1 MYDISKNIGNGGKMK
16 NIKIAAILSVL
27 TLCTS
32 NAFAVSIIFNPSI
45 ILSPSCTLKT
55 ENIAFGQYNAGAGDK
70 FSTGK
75 LTVRCTRTT
84 TGIIGVN
91 RGNGIES
98 NARYSASQGGQSY
111 IRYMAQ
117 GDNKLLYNL
126 FKDSSHTQVLG
137 GENWFTARAD
147 SLFDIL
153 GSSYEEVVTV
163 YAAMP
168 GGQYVTP
175 GTYSDTV
182 VTYITY

>member
-1 MYDISKNIGNGGKMK
+1 MENKVRKMK
-16 NIKIAAILSVL
+16 KIKIAALLSAL
-27 TLCTS
+27 ALCST
-32 NAFAVSIIFNPSI
+32 NALAVSIILNPSV

-55 ENIAFGQYNAGAGDK
+55 ENIAFGQYNAAAGDK

-75 LTVRCTRTT
+75 LTIRCTRTT
-84 TGIIGVN
+84 TGVIGVN

-98 NARYSASQGGQSY
+98 NAKYSVSQGGQGY
-111 IRYMAQ
+111 MRYMAQ
-117 GDNKLLYNL
+117 GNNKLLYNL

-137 GENWFTARAD
+137 GENWFTATAG

-153 GSSYEEVVTV
+153 GSSYEEVITV

-168 GGQYVTP
+168 GGQYVSP
-175 GTYSDTV
+175 GSYSDTV